1 MRTWRDK
8 CHEAGQNCGC
18 DEVCMF
24 APTGNAQSVIKQLED
39 DLKLKDEI
47 IKKKDLLIFEL
58 KGQIRNL
65 EDTLGIE
72 YNGS

>member
-1 MRTWRDK
+1 MSTWRDR
-8 CHEAGQNCGC
+8 CHQAVQNCGC
-18 DEVCMF
+18 GEVCMF
-24 APTGNAQSVIKQLED
+24 APTGNAQSVIKDLEDKVQQLEGV
-39 DLKLKDEI
+39 
-47 IKKKDLLIFEL
+47 IKNKDLLIFEL